1 MAETTTR
8 QLPAPFI
15 EALGK
20 TYADQLTKQVGKP
33 VDTSKFAPQ
42 VAAQDQLQKDA
53 ASLAASGVGSYQTI
67 FNISTTSINNSRR
80 FNRFSGVQ
88 TIHVAVS
95 TRRYRCNI
103 TRL

>member
-33 VDTSKFAPQ
+33 VDTSKS
-42 VAAQDQLQKDA
+42 V
-53 ASLAASGVGSYQTI
+53 SYTHL
-67 FNISTTSINNSRR
+67 TLPTK
-80 FNRFSGVQ
+80 
-88 TIHVAVS
+88 A
-95 TRRYRCNI
+95 
-103 TRL
+103 

>member
-42 VAAQDQLQKDA
+42 VAAQDQLQTDA
-53 ASLAASGVGSYQTI
+53 AALAKSGVGSYQPFLTGAG
-67 FNISTTSINNSRR
+67 STTQAA
-80 FNRFSGVQ
+80 GAAQ
-88 TIHVAVS
+88 QGQAVPMV
-95 TRRYRCNI
+95 
-103 TRL
+103 

>member
-33 VDTSKFAPQ
+33 VDTSKFAPSSCT
-42 VAAQDQLQKDA
+42 AR
-53 ASLAASGVGSYQTI
+53 SITNRCSGS
-67 FNISTTSINNSRR
+67 
-80 FNRFSGVQ
+80 
-88 TIHVAVS
+88 
-95 TRRYRCNI
+95 C
-103 TRL
+103 